1 MATQRRDIDRR
12 LYVPAGAKPGVK
24 VPVMAGFNLKLNAED
39 RKLPRNLRRVLAG
52 VRRPVRGR
60 EWFELAAHDATLP
73 GGRS

>member
-12 LYVPAGAKPGVK
+12 LYVPAGTKPGVN
-24 VPVMAGFNLKLNAED
+24 VPVMAGFNQALSAED

-60 EWFELAAHDATLP
+60 EWFELAARDRALP